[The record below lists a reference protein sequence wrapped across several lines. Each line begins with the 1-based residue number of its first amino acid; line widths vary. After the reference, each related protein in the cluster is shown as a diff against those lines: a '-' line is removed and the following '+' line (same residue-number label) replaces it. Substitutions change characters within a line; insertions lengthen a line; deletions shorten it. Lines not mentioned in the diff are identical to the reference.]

1 MYQRVSVIGVG
12 IITVKQACQN
22 LSLAAPLV
30 FWPRAATA
38 PGCLQANHLSPHTTV
53 FGVYRLG
60 HSNFRTIDKRM
71 CFLNKI

>member
-30 FWPRAATA
+30 FLATSRHWFSK
-38 PGCLQANHLSPHTTV
+38 HLSFFIKTAGIFKNGRFSLALLHRPI
-53 FGVYRLG
+53 RL
-60 HSNFRTIDKRM
+60 
-71 CFLNKI
+71 L